1 MFKNVNRS
9 ISYDGFRFEESNSYI
24 GFCSPMLPVKKDDQL
39 IIYIWYEDSE
49 QPVDQDLSDYIT
61 FYPVRR

>member
-1 MFKNVNRS
+1 
-9 ISYDGFRFEESNSYI
+9 
-24 GFCSPMLPVKKDDQL
+24 MLPVKKGDQL
-39 IIYIWYEDSE
+39 TIVIWYEDSE